1 MPGLLK
7 TITSPA
13 DLKLLSAE
21 QLEQLGHE
29 MRDELIRVLRMR
41 PAHFASNLGVVELC
55 LALHLTFDFSKDRLI
70 WDTGHQIYPHKLVTG
85 RQSTFETIRTRGGL
99 MGYPNPAESPYDLFM
114 TGHAGCSVSTALGLK
129 VGDSLSG
136 HKERHSIAVIGDGA
150 LPSGIVFEAF
160 NNAGALN
167 ENLLVILNDNAMSIC
182 PRVGSLARCL
192 DQARVSDLYM
202 GSKKQLKDLLNRI
215 PLVGGVASQLL
226 EQVKDGMKAVF
237 SGGMLFEELGLRYF
251 GPIDGHDIAGLRR
264 SLTMLKEVKGPV
276 LLHVLTNKGH
286 GVPEARKD
294 PVTFHTPPI
303 IDAVGPERSILSL
316 RKGGSKGYTDSV
328 SSEILTIMRAHE
340 KVTVITAAMCQG
352 NKLERVRDE
361 FPTRFFDVGIC
372 ESHAVAF
379 AAGMAKAG
387 MRPIVDIYST
397 FLQRSFDQI
406 FQEVCLQNLPVAFCL
421 DRAGL
426 TGPDGPTHHGTY
438 DIPYM
443 RLFPNMV
450 VMAPGDEADIR
461 PMLDLA
467 ITHDGPVSMRYPKA
481 HLETM
486 DRVVAPV
493 ELGISEV
500 LDWGDDVMLIAFG
513 TLLSECVRAADVLRS
528 EGLSVGIINAR
539 FCKPIDRVTIGR
551 ALNECAVVL
560 TVEEGTLEG
569 GFGSAVLELANA
581 EGLGGAHVRRLGLP
595 DHFVEHGERPELL
608 ESLGLL
614 ANGIANSARAMLAL
628 HSPNRLTGAHQPYN
642 AAGSPPPIRE
652 SYQRAPVRPR

>member
-1 MPGLLK
+1 MSGLLS
-7 TITSPA
+7 TIASPA
-13 DLKLLSAE
+13 DLKSLSAE

-29 MRDELIRVLRMR
+29 MRDEMIRVLRMR

-85 RQSTFETIRTRGGL
+85 RQDTFETIRTRGGL

-114 TGHAGCSVSTALGLK
+114 TGHAGSSVSTALGLK
-129 VGDSLSG
+129 VGDSLTG
-136 HKERHSIAVIGDGA
+136 NGERHSIAVIGDGA

-192 DQARVSDLYM
+192 DQARVSDIYM

-237 SGGMLFEELGLRYF
+237 SGGMLFEEMGLRYF

-316 RKGGSKGYTDSV
+316 RKGGAKGYTDVV
-328 SSEILTIMRAHE
+328 SSEILSIMRGNE
-340 KVTVITAAMCQG
+340 KVAVITAAMCQG

-361 FPTRFFDVGIC
+361 FPKRFFDVGIC

-406 FQEVCLQNLPVAFCL
+406 FQEVSLQNLPVVFCL

-450 VMAPGDEADIR
+450 VMAPGDEVDTR
-461 PMLDLA
+461 PMLDFALA
-467 ITHDGPVSMRYPKA
+467 HNGPVSIRYPKTN
-481 HLETM
+481 LEKI
-486 DRVVAPV
+486 DRALAPM
-493 ELGISEV
+493 ELGIAEV
-500 LDWGDDVMLIAFG
+500 LEWGDDVMLIAFG
-513 TLLSECVRAADVLRS
+513 TLLSECVNAAELLRS

-551 ALNECAVVL
+551 ALTECSVVL

-569 GFGSAVLELANA
+569 GFGSAVLELANSDGIGA
-581 EGLGGAHVRRLGLP
+581 AHVCRLGLP
-595 DHFVEHGERPELL
+595 DRFVEHGERTELL

-614 ANGIANSARAMLAL
+614 ANGIADSARGMISRFA
-628 HSPNRLTGAHQPYN
+628 PNRLNGAYEPLKTGVSHTP
-642 AAGSPPPIRE
+642 RE
-652 SYQRAPVRPR
+652 SNQRAPVRPR